1 MNLRVAKWMTR
12 FSFAFVDPRVRVAVL
27 AALALTGHAPRLHAA
42 AAKTPPPA
50 AAVSTDTVRLSLS
63 DAVSRALERG
73 QELRIADAQI
83 LSARGQIKQAIAPAL
98 PQVNGT
104 VTYERQFASIFQA
117 AGPDT
122 GALADLFRN
131 SPFGSQH
138 SWTAELTASQL
149 LWSSGR
155 VGAGLSAARAANR
168 SVRANRAEV
177 ANQLAFDVE
186 SAYLNAAVA
195 QQEVDI
201 RRAGLEQARAHLEQV
216 RLANREG
223 GRSDYDLI
231 RAQVDA
237 ANEEPQLVAAT
248 NAARIALLD
257 LKRRI
262 VLPLD
267 QPIALTTSPGLEDG
281 MVPVLEEDATLA
293 GNDISHRPAVAR
305 AEADVEGRR
314 QLVRLQRAA
323 RLPQLTLNGTLQQQ
337 AFPSDGWPGIDDFH
351 RNLNA
356 NVKLT
361 VPIFQGLATE
371 GAVQRAT
378 ADFRQAEAVRD
389 QTRDQASLDVARA
402 RRDVRRTL
410 AELVARRGTADL
422 AARGYH
428 LADVRFKNGMATQL
442 EVTDARVQEQTA
454 RINEVDAIRDYRLAL
469 LDLERV
475 LGRSVPTVARPLES
489 LSLDAV
495 LQEP

>member
-1 MNLRVAKWMTR
+1 MSARVAKWTMR
-12 FSFAFVDPRVRVAVL
+12 LSFALVDPRLRVAVL
-27 AALALTGHAPRLHAA
+27 AALAIAGQAPRVHAA
-42 AAKTPPPA
+42 PKAPATPA
-50 AAVSTDTVRLSLS
+50 ITADTLRLTLS
-63 DAVSRALERG
+63 DAVSHALAHG
-73 QELRIADAQI
+73 QELRLADAQI

-98 PQVNGT
+98 PQLNGT

-122 GALADLFRN
+122 GALAEIFKN

-155 VGAGLSAARAANR
+155 VGAGLSAAHAANR

-177 ANQLAFDVE
+177 SNQLAYDVE

-201 RRAGLEQARAHLEQV
+201 RRAGVEQARAHLEQV
-216 RLANREG
+216 RLSNQEG

-237 ANEEPQLVAAT
+237 ANEEPQLVAAA
-248 NAARIALLD
+248 NAAQIALLD

-262 VLPLD
+262 VVPLD
-267 QPIALTTSPGLEDG
+267 QPIALVTSPGLENG
-281 MVPVLEEDATLA
+281 MVPVLEEDAALA
-293 GNDISHRPAVAR
+293 SNDISHRPAVAR

-323 RLPQLTLNGTLQQQ
+323 RWPQLTLNGTLQQQ
-337 AFPSDGWPGIDDFH
+337 AFPADGWPGIDDFH

-361 VPIFQGLATE
+361 VPIFQGLAVE

-378 ADFRQAEAVRD
+378 ADLRAAEATRD
-389 QTRDQASLDVARA
+389 QTRDQATLDVAQA
-402 RRDVRRTL
+402 RREVRRTL

-422 AARGYH
+422 ASRAHH
-428 LADVRFKNGMATQL
+428 LADVRFKNGMATQI

-454 RINEVDAIRDYRLAL
+454 RINEVEAIRDYRLAL
-469 LDLERV
+469 LDLERA
-475 LGRSVPTVARPLES
+475 LGRSVQTVARPLDS

>member
-1 MNLRVAKWMTR
+1 MSARLAKWTMR
-12 FSFAFVDPRVRVAVL
+12 LSFALVDPRVRVAAL
-27 AALALTGHAPRLHAA
+27 AALAIAGHAPRVHAA
-42 AAKTPPPA
+42 PKGAAAPA
-50 AAVSTDTVRLSLS
+50 AAVSTDTLRLSLS
-63 DAVSRALERG
+63 DAVSHALAHG
-73 QELRIADAQI
+73 QELRIADAQL
-83 LSARGQIKQAIAPAL
+83 LSVRGQIKQAIAPAL
-98 PQVNGT
+98 PQVNGS

-122 GALADLFRN
+122 GVLADIFRN

-155 VGAGLSAARAANR
+155 VGAGLKAAQAANR
-168 SVRANRAEV
+168 SLRANRAEV
-177 ANQLAFDVE
+177 SNQLAYDVE

-216 RLANREG
+216 RLANQQG

-237 ANEEPQLVAAT
+237 ANEEPQLVAAS

-267 QPIALTTSPGLEDG
+267 QPIALVTSPGLENG
-281 MVPVLEEDATLA
+281 MVPVLEEDVSLA
-293 GNDISHRPAVAR
+293 SNDISRRPAVAR

-314 QLVRLQRAA
+314 QLVRLERAT
-323 RLPQLTLNGTLQQQ
+323 RWPQLTLNGTLQQQ
-337 AFPSDGWPGIDDFH
+337 AFPTDGWPGRDDFH

-371 GAVQRAT
+371 GAIQRAT
-378 ADFRQAEAVRD
+378 ADLRQAEATRD
-389 QTRDQASLDVARA
+389 QTRDLASLDVARA
-402 RRDVRRTL
+402 RREVRRTL

-422 AARGYH
+422 AARAYH
-428 LADVRFKNGMATQL
+428 LADVRFKNGMATQI

-454 RINEVDAIRDYRLAL
+454 RINEVEAVRDYRLAL

-475 LGRSVPTVARPLES
+475 LGRSVQTVARPLES

>member
-1 MNLRVAKWMTR
+1 MKGHLMRWMPR
-12 FSFAFVDPRVRVAVL
+12 LSFALVDPRVRVAVL
-27 AALALTGHAPRLHAA
+27 AVLAIAGHAPRAHAA
-42 AAKTPPPA
+42 APDAVPAA
-50 AAVSTDTVRLSLS
+50 AAVSADTLRLSLS
-63 DAVSRALERG
+63 DAVSRALARG

-98 PQVNGT
+98 PQLNGSL
-104 VTYERQFASIFQA
+104 TYERQFASIFQA

-122 GALADLFRN
+122 GVLADIFRN

-155 VGAGLSAARAANR
+155 VGAGLAAAHAANR

-186 SAYLNAAVA
+186 SAYWNAAVA
-195 QQEVDI
+195 QQEVEI
-201 RRAGLEQARAHLEQV
+201 RRAGVEQARAHLEQV

-267 QPIALTTSPGLEDG
+267 QPIALTTSPALENG
-281 MVPVLEEDATLA
+281 MVPVLEEDAALA
-293 GNDISHRPAVAR
+293 ANDISHRPAVAR

-314 QLVRLQRAA
+314 QLVRLERAG
-323 RLPQLTLNGTLQQQ
+323 RWPQLTLNGTLQQQ
-337 AFPSDGWPGIDDFH
+337 AFPADVWPGIDDFH

-361 VPIFQGLATE
+361 LPIFQGLAVE

-378 ADFRQAEAVRD
+378 ADLRTAEATRD
-389 QTRDQASLDVARA
+389 QTRDQAALEVARA
-402 RRDVRRTL
+402 RREVRRTL

-422 AARGYH
+422 ATRAYH
-428 LADVRFKNGMATQL
+428 LADVRFRNGLATQL

-469 LDLERV
+469 LDLQRV
-475 LGRSVPTVARPLES
+475 LGRSVQTVARPLDS
-489 LSLDAV
+489 LSLDAI